1 MSILSVIHDKMVDMD
16 TLLMRLAHWRLK
28 NQKIVFT
35 NGCFDLIHRGH
46 IEYLAL
52 TANKGDRLVIGL
64 NTDNSVKLNKGPNRP
79 LNDENSRAL
88 ALSALSFVDA
98 VVLFEDKTPEAIIE
112 KIKPD
117 VLAKGADYDKK
128 SVVGANFVES
138 YGGKVELI
146 PMTEGY
152 STTALINKINET

>member
-1 MSILSVIHDKMVDMD
+1 MSVLSVIHDKMVDID
-16 TLLMRLAHWRLK
+16 ALLMRLAHWRLK

-35 NGCFDLIHRGH
+35 NGCFDIIHRGH

-52 TANKGDRLVIGL
+52 TANEGDRLIIGL

-146 PMTEGY
+146 PLTEGY
-152 STTALINKINET
+152 STTTLINKINET

>member
-1 MSILSVIHDKMVDMD
+1 MSVLSVIHDKMVDID
-16 TLLMRLAHWRLK
+16 ALLMRLAHWRLK

-35 NGCFDLIHRGH
+35 NGCFDIIHRGH

-98 VVLFEDKTPEAIIE
+98 VLLFDDKTPETIIE

>member
-1 MSILSVIHDKMVDMD
+1 M
-16 TLLMRLAHWRLK
+16 LK

-98 VVLFEDKTPEAIIE
+98 VLLFDDKTPETIIE

-146 PMTEGY
+146 PLTEGY

>member
-1 MSILSVIHDKMVDMD
+1 MNILACLQDKMVEIEV
-16 TLLMRLAHWRLK
+16 LLKRLAHWRLK

-35 NGCFDLIHRGH
+35 NGCFDILHRGH

-52 TANKGDRLVIGL
+52 AGNEGDRLIIGL
-64 NTDNSVKLNKGPNRP
+64 NTDESVKANKGPKRP

-98 VVLFEDKTPEAIIE
+98 VVLFDDKTPEAII
-112 KIKPD
+112 KQIKPD

-128 SVVGANFVES
+128 SIVGATFVES
-138 YGGKVELI
+138 YGGKVERI
-146 PMTEGY
+146 PLTEGY

>member
-98 VVLFEDKTPEAIIE
+98 VLLFDDKTPETIIE

-146 PMTEGY
+146 PLTEGY

>member
-1 MSILSVIHDKMVDMD
+1 MLEEKKILEHVTSVRK
-16 TLLMRLAHWRLK
+16 T
-28 NQKIVFT
+28 NSKIVFT

-98 VVLFEDKTPEAIIE
+98 VLLFDDKTPETIIE

-146 PMTEGY
+146 PLTEGY

>member
-98 VVLFEDKTPEAIIE
+98 VLLFDDKTPETIIE